1 MTSAAEWAQRSSR
14 LLAGRIVVVCA
25 LVTAISQFYRNAHVV
40 VAPDIMRDTGV
51 TAQTLG
57 YLSGALFFS
66 AALLQI
72 PAGILLD
79 RYGPRRMIPFM
90 LLDGARRI
98 AAVCPRTGC
107 RRPDRRAH
115 LHGHRPRGDRD
126 GGDRREH
133 ALVPAEI
140 FRHDGRRHPRRQL
153 CRPPG
158 LDRADGRRCRRRS
171 AGARATPGPPASR
184 RCSPPQPRC

>member
-1 MTSAAEWAQRSSR
+1 M
-14 LLAGRIVVVCA
+14 VCA

-79 RYGPRRMIPFM
+79 RYGPRRTIPFM
-90 LLDGARRI
+90 LRRWS
-98 AAVCPRTGC
+98 
-107 RRPDRRAH
+107 PDRCC
-115 LHGHRPRGDRD
+115 LPT
-126 GGDRREH
+126 RRT
-133 ALVPAEI
+133 P
-140 FRHDGRRHPRRQL
+140 
-153 CRPPG
+153 
-158 LDRADGRRCRRRS
+158 S
-171 AGARATPGPPASR
+171 A
-184 RCSPPQPRC
+184 

>member
-1 MTSAAEWAQRSSR
+1 MTSAAQSAQGSSR
-14 LLAGRIVVVCA
+14 LLAGRIVAVCA

-79 RYGPRRMIPFM
+79 RYGPRRTIPFM
-90 LLDGARRI
+90 LLAVVAGSLLFAARR
-98 AAVCPRTGC
+98 T
-107 RRPDRRAH
+107 
-115 LHGHRPRGDRD
+115 
-126 GGDRREH
+126 
-133 ALVPAEI
+133 
-140 FRHDGRRHPRRQL
+140 
-153 CRPPG
+153 
-158 LDRADGRRCRRRS
+158 
-171 AGARATPGPPASR
+171 PPA
-184 RCSPPQPRC
+184 